1 MSVIELRGIRKNYG
15 GKSAK
20 VEILH
25 GLDLVIENQE
35 FVAITGPSGSG
46 KSTMMNIIGLL
57 DVADQGQYLLNNQ
70 PIIDVSDKILSFYR
84 LHKIGFIFQSFNLIP
99 SLTVLENI
107 QLPMVYSS
115 IHKPERRKKVT
126 ELLDYMGIADK
137 LHAYPNQ
144 LSGGQQQRVSIARAL
159 VNNPS
164 LILADEPTGNLDTT
178 TGKII
183 MQILQSLNQQGST
196 IVMVTHDLSLAK
208 QTQRVVYMQDGV
220 ITSDTRTQ
228 PPINQPL
235 IVPQTIIEP
244 SITPITV
251 DTRQQQSQTTSNT
264 QPVLSQP
271 EIDLNTAQLKLSS
284 TTQVIA
290 EAQPNI
296 TEPTVIRSGIET

>member
-1 MSVIELRGIRKNYG
+1 
-15 GKSAK
+15 
-20 VEILH
+20 
-25 GLDLVIENQE
+25 
-35 FVAITGPSGSG
+35 
-46 KSTMMNIIGLL
+46 
-57 DVADQGQYLLNNQ
+57 
-70 PIIDVSDKILSFYR
+70 
-84 LHKIGFIFQSFNLIP
+84 
-99 SLTVLENI
+99 
-107 QLPMVYSS
+107 MVYSS